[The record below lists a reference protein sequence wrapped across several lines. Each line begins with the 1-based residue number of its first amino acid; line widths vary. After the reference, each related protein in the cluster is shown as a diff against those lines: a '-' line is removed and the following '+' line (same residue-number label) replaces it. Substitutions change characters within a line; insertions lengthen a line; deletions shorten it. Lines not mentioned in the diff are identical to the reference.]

1 MGRFVLLLFL
11 LLLIGLGYLAT
22 LNRETVT
29 IAVTPRMIYETPK
42 IVLMIVSGLVG
53 AFLVL
58 FIYTIRDTRRF
69 IRNLKEQKRQK
80 KEERRNELYSRAL
93 DLLFAGRTDEAK
105 RLLELTIKETPDFID
120 AYIRLAEIYIQNRD
134 FQKAYTSLEKAR
146 QLSPKR
152 LDTLFT
158 MERLMEV
165 TGRTQDAIKYVDEI
179 LNIDRTNLSALYI
192 KRKLLEDMQKW
203 EELIDLE
210 RDIIKALPD
219 EKSRKQERRYLA
231 GYKYELGRTS
241 LERKDLERAKK
252 SFKTA
257 IKIDRFFIPA
267 YLGLVEV
274 MLLEGSQEEAVEF
287 LWNSYE
293 ETTSPL
299 LLARLEDLLIS
310 SGEPAR
316 LIRYYKSA
324 IQKRPSDILLNF
336 LLGKLYYR
344 LEMVDEAIEVLGQIE
359 AQQGT
364 SFPELHR
371 IMGNLYLRRRE
382 VERAAREFRKAIDLK
397 SSLRLNYCCSICGY
411 LSDTW
416 SGRCPNC
423 KEWNSYT
430 FNLDWLCRQHKR
442 EDINISQESS
452 PTLTSATEQGSTRQK
467 PREGENISTGL
478 PPR

>member
-134 FQKAYTSLEKAR
+134 FQKAYACAEKAR

-192 KRKLLEDMQKW
+192 KRRLLEDMQKW

-241 LERKDLERAKK
+241 LEGKDLEKAKK

-274 MLLEGSQEEAVEF
+274 MLFEGSVEEAVEF

-344 LEMVDEAIEVLGQIE
+344 LEMVDEAIEILGQIE
-359 AQQGT
+359 AQGT

-430 FNLDWLCRQHKR
+430 FNLEWLCRQHK
-442 EDINISQESS
+442 QGASS
-452 PTLTSATEQGSTRQK
+452 TVTSAPEQGSTRQGASESE
-467 PREGENISTGL
+467 RISTGL
-478 PPR
+478 LLR